1 MNIRQL
7 PFEEWDKLEGLPI
20 LENGYPDPNT
30 TMILVAETPTDGI
43 VGTWS
48 AVTPIYLEGLWI
60 APEHRHSTIA
70 GRLLIEMEKFLKSI
84 NVSKAYT
91 LVQTPDVLALA
102 KKAGFETIEGD
113 LCVLNLEAEL

>member
-1 MNIRQL
+1 MIIRQL

-20 LENGYPDPNT
+20 LANGYPDPNT
-30 TMILVAETPTDGI
+30 TMILVAETPSDGV

-70 GRLLIEMEKFLKSI
+70 GRLLVAMEEFLRGI

-91 LVQTPDVLALA
+91 LVQTPEVLALA
-102 KKAGFETIEGD
+102 KKAGFEEIEGN
-113 LCVLNLEAEL
+113 LCVLTLETEL